1 MPGTAGDELTRAEKL
16 RLQIM
21 RVQIKLK
28 SLGLYDGQISGAMN
42 EETFTGLKYFQDLK
56 GLEQT
61 GTMTTP
67 TLNAMGIPAVN

>member
-1 MPGTAGDELTRAEKL
+1 
-16 RLQIM
+16 M

-28 SLGLYDGQISGAMN
+28 SLGLYDGQVNGVMN
-42 EETFTGLKYFQDLK
+42 EDTFTGLRYFQNLK
-56 GLEQT
+56 GLDQT